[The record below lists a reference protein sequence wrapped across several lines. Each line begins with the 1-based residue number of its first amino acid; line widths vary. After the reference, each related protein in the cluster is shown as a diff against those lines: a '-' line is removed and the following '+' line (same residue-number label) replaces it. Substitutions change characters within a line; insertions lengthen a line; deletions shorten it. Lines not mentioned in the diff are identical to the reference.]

1 MISNRKQIENINFS
15 LTGQHIARS
24 FHHKFLGV
32 FIDAKL
38 KFHIHINKL
47 FSEVSHSIWIM
58 RVIKFFRFCIIQ
70 LYIMFHLCN
79 RHTRINIQI
88 YYSQSIFTNIKEI
101 SLITVNSN
109 TNQLR
114 MSPKIIKFEG
124 VYDNFVLWKNL
135 ELFVNVNTNTL
146 LKRFK
151 TN

>member
-1 MISNRKQIENINFS
+1 
-15 LTGQHIARS
+15 
-24 FHHKFLGV
+24 
-32 FIDAKL
+32 
-38 KFHIHINKL
+38 
-47 FSEVSHSIWIM
+47 
-58 RVIKFFRFCIIQ
+58 
-70 LYIMFHLCN
+70 MFHLCN